1 MELIS
6 DLISTLNLN
15 TAVKDVRQGPFQTAV
30 LTRNC
35 GLAATPHDPG
45 YHHNRAPVT
54 DAGYLMQKE
63 ASELAQMAQSSN
75 PFEAAIGMAT
85 INSLL
90 DVDRQRCVDT
100 NGGDLLAQ
108 EGKGKEVALI
118 GHFPFV
124 NKLREA
130 ARCLWVI
137 EKHPQEGDIAETE
150 AESLIP
156 QADVVGIT
164 GSAFINHTIDHLL
177 GLCSL
182 KAYVVVLGATTPLS
196 PVLFDYGVNA
206 IAGTKV
212 IDPKTVLRYVSQG
225 ATFRQ
230 LKGIRLL
237 TMKRDQTDDKI

>member
-6 DLISTLNLN
+6 DLISTLNLD
-15 TAVKDVRQGPFQTAV
+15 TAVKDVRQGPFQTAA

-45 YHHNRAPVT
+45 YHHNRAPVN

-75 PFEAAIGMAT
+75 LFEAAICMAT

-130 ARCLWVI
+130 ARCLWGI
-137 EKHPQEGDIAETE
+137 ERHPQEGDIAETE

-177 GLCSL
+177 GLCSP

-196 PVLFDYGVNA
+196 PILFDYGVNA
-206 IAGTKV
+206 VSGTRV
-212 IDPKTVLRYVSQG
+212 ADTDTVLRHVSQG
-225 ATFRQ
+225 ATLRQ
-230 LKGIRLL
+230 IREIQLL
-237 TMKRDQTDDKI
+237 TMERDRSNKKT

>member
-6 DLISTLNLN
+6 DLISTLNLD

-230 LKGIRLL
+230 IRGIQLL
-237 TMKRDQTDDKI
+237 TMERDRSNKKT

>member
-177 GLCSL
+177 GLCSP

-225 ATFRQ
+225 TTFRQ
-230 LKGIRLL
+230 IRGIQLL
-237 TMKRDQTDDKI
+237 TMERDRSNKKT